1 MNKKEAVDFVKAL
14 EEGNLITADA
24 HKNEKVIESIKGI
37 ISMSE
42 EEHEKFQEDNPSQGV
57 LMVFS
62 EYQDWKET
70 YTKG

>member
-1 MNKKEAVDFVKAL
+1 MSKKETIDFVKAL

-24 HKNEKVIESIKGI
+24 HKNEKVMESIEGI
-37 ISMSE
+37 ISLSE
-42 EEHEKFQEDNPSQGV
+42 EEHEKLQQDNPSQGV